1 MNKKKKIDISKVDDN
16 LDLELIDVMI
26 DHIVIN
32 PDKRVYVTLL
42 DDEERQA
49 GIELNPYEA
58 SILSFV
64 HKELHK
70 NSHIQTMHQLFVK
83 SLDFSKSKIEE
94 VAIESKVGDII
105 YCSLKIV
112 DNNYNRI
119 FTIVSIA
126 DGLILSEIT
135 KAPLKV
141 ISNVWKQMDEI
152 DEWDYED
159 YIVDFDPDEE

>member
-1 MNKKKKIDISKVDDN
+1 M
-16 LDLELIDVMI
+16 
-26 DHIVIN
+26 
-32 PDKRVYVTLL
+32 
-42 DDEERQA
+42 
-49 GIELNPYEA
+49 
-58 SILSFV
+58 
-64 HKELHK
+64 
-70 NSHIQTMHQLFVK
+70 
-83 SLDFSKSKIEE
+83 
-94 VAIESKVGDII
+94 
-105 YCSLKIV
+105 KIV